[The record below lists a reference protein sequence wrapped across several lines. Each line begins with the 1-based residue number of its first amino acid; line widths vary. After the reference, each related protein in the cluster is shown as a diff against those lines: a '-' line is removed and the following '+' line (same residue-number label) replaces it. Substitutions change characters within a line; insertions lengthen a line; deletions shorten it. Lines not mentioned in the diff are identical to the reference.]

1 MIWKSGRDLDN
12 DRKHEL
18 LMFTYTDYKEG
29 LKPLYKDF
37 DGLETKNKNQEIG
50 YYEVSFTVEEK
61 GWEILVED
69 ISIHSEKAADNPN
82 KRKGVGKGTVQQL
95 HI

>member
-1 MIWKSGRDLDN
+1 
-12 DRKHEL
+12 
-18 LMFTYTDYKEG
+18 MFTYTDYKEG
-29 LKPLYKDF
+29 LKPLYEDF

-69 ISIHSEKAADNPN
+69 ISFDSEKAAENPN
-82 KRKGVGKGTVQQL
+82 KRKGVGKGTVQQM